1 MSTAA
6 AVFAIVSILL
16 LGPAMHERF
25 GTHSMSAGPWIAFR
39 LFVLSA
45 SLPGCGGL
53 DECSPGAQAG
63 SILGVECLGRLAE
76 AVVETVK
83 ALGVTMATPTGV
95 VSTGLVGICALHHSR
110 YASCLRVQLAHL
122 FGSSGSPVP
131 PKTHSSSLA
140 TSSRSHSSNF
150 RGPTQRPRPL
160 SAALCFKKRAR
171 TSPLRT
177 DLLCLLA

>member
-6 AVFAIVSILL
+6 AAFAIVSILL

-122 FGSSGSPVP
+122 FCEPMGSCEGVWHAFRS
-131 PKTHSSSLA
+131 KCLHSRHK
-140 TSSRSHSSNF
+140 SR
-150 RGPTQRPRPL
+150 T
-160 SAALCFKKRAR
+160 SAAAKGPAGAIPGISGGLPD
-171 TSPLRT
+171 TPL
-177 DLLCLLA
+177 